1 MRFALLAVQHSPA
14 AELLRASVQNL
25 QIPHI
30 DHAPRALS
38 RSVSAARHILPV
50 DNTA

>member
-1 MRFALLAVQHSPA
+1 MRFALLAVQHSRA

-30 DHAPRALS
+30 DHAPGVATFSLGS
-38 RSVSAARHILPV
+38 TSHFAV